1 MQLVGPYK
9 TGLSLTDLPCSHG
22 TLWLHASGTNPG
34 STSAHSPIRILSFC
48 LPRSGIRSATST
60 TIDFGVILPF
70 TGVLACNLPVYASQW
85 LSPDIT
91 QDLVRSCELGFAAVS
106 ISGDCVP

>member
-9 TGLSLTDLPCSHG
+9 SGLNLTDLPCSHVI
-22 TLWLHASGTNPG
+22 LRLHASGTNPG
-34 STSAHSPIRILSFC
+34 SNSEHLQYRILNFC
-48 LPRSGIRSATST
+48 LPRWGIRSATSIS
-60 TIDFGVILPF
+60 IDFGAILSF
-70 TGVLACNLPVYASQW
+70 TDVPACNLPVYASQW

>member
-1 MQLVGPYK
+1 MLVNVTK
-9 TGLSLTDLPCSHG
+9 ALRFDVV
-22 TLWLHASGTNPG
+22 
-34 STSAHSPIRILSFC
+34 RILYLFERKKLVKC
-48 LPRSGIRSATST
+48 AIA
-60 TIDFGVILPF
+60 IDFGVILPF